1 MSDTIYFV
9 GDKYVDKKN
18 AFIHVND
25 IGLLR
30 GYAVF
35 DYLKTY
41 FGKPF
46 HLSDHIER
54 LYNSAKYIGLTIP
67 YSKKEIKTI
76 CYELLK
82 KNNFAESNIRLV
94 VTGGVGTDS
103 KTKGK
108 PVLIVTC
115 EPRVV
120 MNPEYYTKGIKI
132 KTVEGSREISL
143 SKTCNYIRAI
153 DYLDEYR
160 KSGYSEVLYVLGN
173 KVLECTSSNIF
184 LLKNNTIITPDTGVL
199 MGITRKAIF
208 EICSKFMNIELREVK
223 LEELLKADEVFIS
236 STERELMPVIMIDD
250 FVISQGRVGEKTKYI
265 HKEFIN
271 YVNSLAWVERL

>member
-1 MSDTIYFV
+1 MSGTVYFV
-9 GDKYVDKKN
+9 DDKYVNKEN

-46 HLSDHIER
+46 RLSDHIER
-54 LYNSAKYIGLTIP
+54 LQNSARYIGLSIP
-67 YSKKEIKTI
+67 YSNDEIKNI
-76 CYELLK
+76 CNELLN
-82 KNNFAESNIRLV
+82 KNNFAESNIRIV

-103 KTKGK
+103 KSKGN

-115 EPRVV
+115 EPRIL
-120 MNPEYYTKGIKI
+120 MNPEYYTDGIKL

-160 KSGYSEVLYVLGN
+160 KLGFSEVLYVQNN
-173 KVLECTSSNIF
+173 KVLECTSSNAF
-184 LLKNNTIITPDTGVL
+184 LIKDNTIITPDTGVL
-199 MGITRKAIF
+199 MGITRKVIF
-208 EICSKFMNIELREVK
+208 EICEKFMSIETREVE
-223 LEELLKADEVFIS
+223 LDELLNADEVFIS
-236 STERELMPVIMIDD
+236 STEREIMPVIMIDD
-250 FVISQGRVGEKTKYI
+250 KEISGGKVGEKTKRI
-265 HKEFIN
+265 HKEFIE
-271 YVNSLAWVERL
+271 YVKSLVWVEK